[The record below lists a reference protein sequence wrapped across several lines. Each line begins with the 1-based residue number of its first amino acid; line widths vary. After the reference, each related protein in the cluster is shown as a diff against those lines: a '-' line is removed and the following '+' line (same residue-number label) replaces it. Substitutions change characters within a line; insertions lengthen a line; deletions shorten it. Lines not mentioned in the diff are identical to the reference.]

1 MDAPVSGHSEE
12 LARLRQQHAEYDR
25 QLAQLQSKPYLSHDE
40 QIEESRLKKLKL
52 HIKDRLNGAPQTV
65 HAA

>member
-1 MDAPVSGHSEE
+1 MEATVSGHSEE

-40 QIEESRLKKLKL
+40 EAEERRLKKLKL
-52 HIKDRLNGAPQTV
+52 QIKDQLKGV
-65 HAA
+65 GMHAA